1 MPRATSGAARNRSKR
16 RVRKQAKG
24 YFLGRSKLYRT
35 MVPAIMRG
43 ERFAFRDRRAKK
55 REFRALWIT
64 RVTAACRM
72 RGISY
77 SRFINGLRNAAVALD
92 RKMLSEIAIADPV
105 CFDKLV
111 DIARKAASTGKTQA
125 A

>member
-16 RVRKQAKG
+16 RVRRQAKG

-35 MVPAIMRG
+35 MVPAVMRG
-43 ERFAFRDRRAKK
+43 CRFAFRDRRARK

-64 RVTAACRM
+64 RITAACRM
-72 RGISY
+72 RDITY
-77 SRFINGLRNAAVALD
+77 SRFINGLRNACVALD
-92 RKMLSEIAIADPV
+92 RKMLSEVAIADPV

-111 DIARKAASTGKTQA
+111 EIARKAATAPAPKA

>member
-1 MPRATSGAARNRSKR
+1 MPRATSGAARNRGKR

-35 MVPAIMRG
+35 MVPAVMRG
-43 ERFAFRDRRAKK
+43 GRFAFRDRRARK

-64 RVTAACRM
+64 RITAACKM

-77 SRFINGLRNAAVALD
+77 SRFINGLRNSSVALD
-92 RKMLSEIAIADPV
+92 RKMLSEIAIADPA
-105 CFDKLV
+105 CFDQLV
-111 DIARKAASTGKTQA
+111 EMAQGAATSPKPKAA
-125 A
+125 